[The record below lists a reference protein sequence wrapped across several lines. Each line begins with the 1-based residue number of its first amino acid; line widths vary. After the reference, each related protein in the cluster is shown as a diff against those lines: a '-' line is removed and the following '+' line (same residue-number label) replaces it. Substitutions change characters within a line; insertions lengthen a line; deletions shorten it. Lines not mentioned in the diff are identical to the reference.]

1 MIGGKFFYIHKKV
14 LKPFLRSSHREYIET
29 FPVDNLNGNHEDTL
43 KNIIFDYLKHQ
54 GMPGDTYILISQP
67 NI

>member
-1 MIGGKFFYIHKKV
+1 MTGGKNFVHPQKMLNF
-14 LKPFLRSSHREYIET
+14 FLRSSHREYIET

-54 GMPGDTYILISQP
+54 GMLLYSYIFI
-67 NI
+67 

>member
-1 MIGGKFFYIHKKV
+1 MEVRNTIKNVKIEFNI
-14 LKPFLRSSHREYIET
+14 LRSSHREYIET

-54 GMPGDTYILISQP
+54 GMFFYQKMSKVNALF
-67 NI
+67 

>member
-1 MIGGKFFYIHKKV
+1 MEVRNTIKYSWNEFDFS
-14 LKPFLRSSHREYIET
+14 RSSHREYIET

-54 GMPGDTYILISQP
+54 GMFLSKMSGVNALF
-67 NI
+67 

>member
-1 MIGGKFFYIHKKV
+1 MIGGKFFYTHKKV

-54 GMPGDTYILISQP
+54 GILGDTYMLISQP
-67 NI
+67 KI